1 MFEGKEKRLEL
12 IRELRTTHALQEDGQ
27 LLLKAEEE
35 TTLALQQQHD
45 LQMHKVCL
53 YRCEG
58 WLTTLSW
65 PGTLYLQYY
74 EHSRI

>member
-27 LLLKAEEE
+27 LLLKEEE
-35 TTLALQQQHD
+35 QMTRALQKQHD

-53 YRCEG
+53 YRWEG
-58 WLTTLSW
+58 
-65 PGTLYLQYY
+65 
-74 EHSRI
+74 